1 LKVKSNVP
9 HPPLLLG
16 LALSG
21 TFLVIGI
28 CPAGTWAGG
37 NYPIYSD
44 KETVMPTPAYLSIT
58 GVKQGLITA
67 GTFTQDSVGNIYQEG
82 HEDQILVQAFSHQVI
97 IPRDPQ
103 SGQPT
108 GQRVHKPLMI
118 SKVFDKSSPLL
129 FSALTSG
136 EEVKCRLE
144 WFRTSSAGTQE
155 HYFTIE
161 LEGATI
167 VDIQSRMPNCQDPE
181 NAHFTHLEDVHF
193 TYRKIVWT
201 HEVSGTSGSDDW
213 RSPVAG

>member
-1 LKVKSNVP
+1 
-9 HPPLLLG
+9 
-16 LALSG
+16 
-21 TFLVIGI
+21 
-28 CPAGTWAGG
+28 
-37 NYPIYSD
+37 
-44 KETVMPTPAYLSIT
+44 MPTPAYLSIT

-161 LEGATI
+161 LEGATL
-167 VDIQSRMPNCQDPE
+167 VDIQSRMPNCQDPD
-181 NAHFTHLEDVHF
+181 NAHFTHLEDVYF
-193 TYRKIVWT
+193 PYRKIVWT

>member
-1 LKVKSNVP
+1 
-9 HPPLLLG
+9 
-16 LALSG
+16 
-21 TFLVIGI
+21 
-28 CPAGTWAGG
+28 
-37 NYPIYSD
+37 
-44 KETVMPTPAYLSIT
+44 MPTPAYLSVT

-108 GQRVHKPLMI
+108 GQRVHKPMMI

-144 WFRTSSAGTQE
+144 WLRTSSAGTQE

-161 LEGATI
+161 LEGRPSWTSSHACRTARI
-167 VDIQSRMPNCQDPE
+167 RTTLISLTWKTFTSPIARSCGPTKCP
-181 NAHFTHLEDVHF
+181 AHQGQMT
-193 TYRKIVWT
+193 
-201 HEVSGTSGSDDW
+201 G
-213 RSPVAG
+213 VARLQVKPA

>member
-1 LKVKSNVP
+1 
-9 HPPLLLG
+9 
-16 LALSG
+16 
-21 TFLVIGI
+21 
-28 CPAGTWAGG
+28 
-37 NYPIYSD
+37 
-44 KETVMPTPAYLSIT
+44 MPTPAYLSIT

-67 GTFTQDSVGNIYQEG
+67 GTFTQDSVGSIYQEG
-82 HEDQILVQAFSHQVI
+82 HEDQILVQAFAHQVI

-129 FSALTSG
+129 FSALTTG
-136 EEVKCRLE
+136 EEVSCRLE
-144 WFRTSSAGTQE
+144 WLRTSSAGTQE

-193 TYRKIVWT
+193 TYRKIIWT
-201 HEVSGTSGSDDW
+201 HEVAGTSGSDDW
-213 RSPVAG
+213 RSPVTG